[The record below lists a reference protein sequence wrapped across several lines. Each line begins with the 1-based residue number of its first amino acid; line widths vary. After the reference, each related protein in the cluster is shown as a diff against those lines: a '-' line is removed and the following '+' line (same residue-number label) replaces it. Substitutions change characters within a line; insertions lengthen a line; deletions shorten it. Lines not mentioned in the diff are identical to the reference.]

1 MDRIL
6 QSHFDAST
14 KQSLSELFDTALQRA
29 IERRTRVVSRTVLED
44 TIANALV
51 DLASVGQRNPEQLLR
66 YAEYR
71 AAIAA

>member
-6 QSHFDAST
+6 HSHFDAST
-14 KQSLSELFDTALQRA
+14 KQSLTELFDTVLQRA
-29 IERRTRVVSRTVLED
+29 MAHRGKPVARNVLED
-44 TIANALV
+44 TIASALV
-51 DLASVGQRNPEQLLR
+51 DLASVGQRNPEQLIR